1 MIYSIVDALF
11 VAWILSL
18 FEIDDIFVDAAQTF
32 VTFTVTVN
40 HYYLLFGMLGA
51 FEGLIRLLY
60 NLTK

>member
-1 MIYSIVDALF
+1 MIYSIVDALL

-18 FEIDDIFVDAAQTF
+18 FGIDDIFVDAAQTF

-40 HYYLLFGMLGA
+40 HYYLLFGMFGA
-51 FEGLIRLLY
+51 FEGLIRFLY